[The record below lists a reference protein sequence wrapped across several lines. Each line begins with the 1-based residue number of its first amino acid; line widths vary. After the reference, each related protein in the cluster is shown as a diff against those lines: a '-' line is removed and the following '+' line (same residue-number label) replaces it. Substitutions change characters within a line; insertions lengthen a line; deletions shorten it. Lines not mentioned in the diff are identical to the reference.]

1 MWRLLKNNGCREWG
15 SNTQADLWT
24 FTTVLWCDS
33 EATTC
38 GQTGMWHLSS
48 NISACTCCHL
58 SFIGVDVCLSA
69 AFGHNI
75 FLLLTCGLDHNSC
88 ELSSDRGSLGK
99 KTGHVTSRH
108 TWGMWP
114 PLSPIFTAQ
123 TFGRWGRQTL
133 VSIVVRREHVASCGW
148 SCTCL
153 HSHHVTEKNNFDQ
166 LWFEF

>member
-75 FLLLTCGLDHNSC
+75 FLLLTCGLDHNSW

-114 PLSPIFTAQ
+114 PLSPIFTLIYCVVCEDHQ
-123 TFGRWGRQTL
+123 HKPL
-133 VSIVVRREHVASCGW
+133 VGEVDRHSSLLLSDESMWHPVAGAARVYI
-148 SCTCL
+148 L
-153 HSHHVTEKNNFDQ
+153 IM
-166 LWFEF
+166 